1 MNFNTFEKPLCHKKQ
16 VSRFFILVDEM
27 VTKTVTKSKFSRIN
41 DRRFYFPDAIVS
53 RPFGHPNLNEIDDF
67 MQKGAKKLKN
77 TSGKKRVLFE
87 FRKKRIKKRFKALL
101 VPSNFN
107 VCSETV

>member
-1 MNFNTFEKPLCHKKQ
+1 MNFNTFEKPLCHKKT
-16 VSRFFILVDEM
+16 SFKFFRVIGEM
-27 VTKTVTKSKFSRIN
+27 VKKTVTKSKFSRIN

-53 RPFGHPNLNEIDDF
+53 RPFRHPNLNEIDDF